1 MVEKTTERPRRQAT
15 LAEVAELAGVSVTVA
30 SRVINDA
37 PYVSKAKRDAVEAAI
52 RKLRYVPNRTARALA
67 KQQTGAVLLAI
78 AGEDPALF
86 ADPYFAQ
93 VIVGVS
99 AALEETSLHVML
111 SLASSGRGQA
121 RFENLLRTRG
131 VDGIMLMALQG
142 DDPLPRIVD
151 EAGVP
156 TVYGGRPLG
165 ENPRWYVDVDNLG
178 GARAATEHL
187 VRLGRRRIATI
198 TGPLDTNVGLT
209 RERGFRDAL
218 SAAGL
223 TPAGVAVADFSE
235 IGGAAAMTQLLNDDA
250 RIDAVFAAS
259 DNMAAGAIRALQES
273 GRRVPDDVAVVGFDD
288 LAIASRTVP
297 ALTTVRQPIEA
308 MGREMARMLV
318 AVISGQDP
326 TSLILP
332 TTLIVRDSA

>member
-1 MVEKTTERPRRQAT
+1 
-15 LAEVAELAGVSVTVA
+15 LAGVSVTVA

-37 PYVSKAKRDAVEAAI
+37 PYVSKAKRDAVEAAV

-67 KQQTGAVLLAI
+67 KQQTGAVVLAI

-99 AALEETSLHVML
+99 GALEETSLHVML

-131 VDGIMLMALQG
+131 VDGIMLMALEG
-142 DDPLPRIVD
+142 DDPLPRIVV
-151 EAGVP
+151 ESGIP
-156 TVYGGRPLG
+156 TVYGGRPPSG
-165 ENPRWYVDVDNLG
+165 RPRWFVDADNLG
-178 GARAATEHL
+178 GARAATEYL
-187 VRLGRRRIATI
+187 VGVGRRRIVSIA
-198 TGPLDTNVGLT
+198 GPRGTDVGSA

-218 SAAGL
+218 AAAGL
-223 TPAGVAVADFSE
+223 VAEGVEVGDFSE
-235 IGGAAAMTQLLNDDA
+235 AGGAAAMARLLESA
-250 RIDAVFAAS
+250 PGLDAVFAAS
-259 DNMAAGAIRALQES
+259 DNMAAGAVRALQES
-273 GRRVPDDVAVVGFDD
+273 GRAVPGDVAVVGFDD
-288 LAIASRTVP
+288 LAVASRTVP
-297 ALTTVRQPIEA
+297 ALTTIRQPIEA

-318 AVISGQDP
+318 AVLSGQDP

-332 TTLIVRDSA
+332 TTLIIRDSA

>member
-1 MVEKTTERPRRQAT
+1 MATDKARRQAT

-67 KQQTGAVLLAI
+67 KQQTGAVLLAV

-99 AALEETSLHVML
+99 SALEETSLHVML

-142 DDPLPRIVD
+142 DDPLPRIV
-151 EAGVP
+151 EESGIP
-156 TVYGGRPLG
+156 TVYGGRPLVG
-165 ENPRWYVDVDNLG
+165 SPRWFVDADNLG

-187 VRLGRRRIATI
+187 IGLGRRRIVTI
-198 TGPLDTNVGLT
+198 AGPPDMNVGGA

-218 SAAGL
+218 AAAGL
-223 TPAGVAVADFSE
+223 SAHGVEFGDFSE
-235 IGGAAAMTQLLNDDA
+235 AGGAAAMSRLLRDHPHL
-250 RIDAVFAAS
+250 DAVFAAS
-259 DNMAAGAIRALQES
+259 DNMAAGAVRALQES
-273 GRRVPDDVAVVGFDD
+273 GRVVPDDVAVVGFDD

-297 ALTTVRQPIEA
+297 ALTTIRQPIEA

-318 AVISGQDP
+318 ALLAGQEP
-326 TSLILP
+326 SSLILP
-332 TTLIVRDSA
+332 TTLVIRDSA